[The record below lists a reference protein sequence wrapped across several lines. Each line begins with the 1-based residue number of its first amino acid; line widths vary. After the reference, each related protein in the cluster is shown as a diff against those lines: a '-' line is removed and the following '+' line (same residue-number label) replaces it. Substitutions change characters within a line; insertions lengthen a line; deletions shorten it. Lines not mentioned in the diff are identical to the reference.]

1 MADEARWTGAG
12 LWIRHQRVR
21 FPSSAPISLFVV
33 KSVDRMHFFAVK
45 NAIVLSLHLSLHF
58 ATNAV
63 LSLRVFDSPRR
74 YSNKYSPIPYGGRG
88 IKTPC

>member
-21 FPSSAPISLFVV
+21 FPSSAPIHLFVV
-33 KSVDRMHFFAVK
+33 KSAVQSHFFVVK
-45 NAIVLSLHLSLHF
+45 SVIALSLHLSLHF
-58 ATNAV
+58 ATNAG